1 MTPAARRQC
10 AGPPGV
16 VRGIELCAPRLDTVA
31 RRTFTVPG
39 DAMGD
44 TDNYKDLRG
53 SRLTAGLSDEQVN
66 LLAGISL
73 CRKLDDNEKLFQ
85 EGETD
90 DTLCVIT
97 SGKLAVT
104 RKVGGGDEVSLHI
117 LQAGDMAGE
126 MGFVGGRPHSASLRA
141 IGKPTVCTFNRA
153 DFEALIER
161 DPWLVYQVMKN
172 IVQVGHDIL
181 HRMNAQ
187 FVEMS
192 NYITHQHGRY

>member
-1 MTPAARRQC
+1 
-10 AGPPGV
+10 
-16 VRGIELCAPRLDTVA
+16 
-31 RRTFTVPG
+31 
-39 DAMGD
+39 MGD
-44 TDNYKDLRG
+44 TDNYQDLRG
-53 SRLTAGLSDEQVN
+53 SRLTEGLSDEQVN

-73 CRKLDDNEKLFQ
+73 CRKLDDNEKLFH

-104 RKVGGGDEVSLHI
+104 RKVGGGDEITLHI

>member
-1 MTPAARRQC
+1 
-10 AGPPGV
+10 
-16 VRGIELCAPRLDTVA
+16 
-31 RRTFTVPG
+31 
-39 DAMGD
+39 MGD
-44 TDNYKDLRG
+44 TDNFTSLRS
-53 SRLTAGLSDEQVN
+53 SRLTAGLTDEQVER
-66 LLAGISL
+66 LAGISL
-73 CRKLDDNEKLFQ
+73 CRRLEDNEKLFQ

-97 SGKLAVT
+97 SGRLAVT
-104 RKVGGGDEVSLHI
+104 RNVGGGGEVTLHVM
-117 LQAGDMAGE
+117 QAGDLAGE

-141 IGKPTVCTFNRA
+141 MGRPTVCTFTRA
-153 DFEALIER
+153 DFEALVDS
-161 DPWLVYQVMKN
+161 DPWLVYRVMKN

>member
-1 MTPAARRQC
+1 
-10 AGPPGV
+10 
-16 VRGIELCAPRLDTVA
+16 
-31 RRTFTVPG
+31 
-39 DAMGD
+39 MGD
-44 TDNYKDLRG
+44 MENYTDLRN
-53 SRLTAGLSDEQVN
+53 SRLTAGLTDEQVN
-66 LLAGISL
+66 LVAGISY
-73 CRKLDDNEKLFQ
+73 CRKLKDNEKLFQ

-90 DTLCVIT
+90 DTLFVIT

-104 RKVGGGDEVSLHI
+104 RNVGGGQEVTLHI
-117 LQAGDMAGE
+117 LQAGDFAGE

-141 IGKPTVCTFNRA
+141 IGTPTVCTFNRQ
-153 DFEALIER
+153 DFEGLIAQ

-192 NYITHQHGRY
+192 NYISHQHGRY